1 MNRVIFRL
9 AAVCC
14 ILGAGAF
21 CFQRFA
27 CNTLSD
33 EYPEPHILPAAV
45 GEYLDAFALRT
56 EWRERAAMSYRH
68 TQAKRAV
75 VTELLADRLTL
86 MEAAAR
92 FRELDADM
100 PETRDRLLQAYPG
113 VPYEV
118 VLCRQVIGHARG
130 ELEVRAPEQVKR
142 VVARLEA
149 ELQAYL
155 ECETNHCPP

>member
-1 MNRVIFRL
+1 
-9 AAVCC
+9 
-14 ILGAGAF
+14 
-21 CFQRFA
+21 
-27 CNTLSD
+27 
-33 EYPEPHILPAAV
+33 
-45 GEYLDAFALRT
+45 
-56 EWRERAAMSYRH
+56 MSYRH

-92 FRELDADM
+92 FRELDAGM

-113 VPYEV
+113 VSYEEA
-118 VLCRQVIGHARG
+118 LCRQVIELARG

-149 ELQAYL
+149 ELQAFL
-155 ECETNHCPP
+155 ECEAGHCLP